1 MSTFIK
7 TYTHY
12 SKGGK
17 YAILSERTFIQ
28 DDGVWIPAILYTSLA
43 DTTKSFVRSREEFF
57 EKFSE
62 IREEVES
69 DE

>member
-1 MSTFIK
+1 MSTLNK
-7 TYTHY
+7 RYTHY
-12 SKGGK
+12 KKGEK

-28 DDGVWIPAILYTSLA
+28 EDGVWVPAILYTALA

-62 IREEVES
+62 IREEVGANE
-69 DE
+69 